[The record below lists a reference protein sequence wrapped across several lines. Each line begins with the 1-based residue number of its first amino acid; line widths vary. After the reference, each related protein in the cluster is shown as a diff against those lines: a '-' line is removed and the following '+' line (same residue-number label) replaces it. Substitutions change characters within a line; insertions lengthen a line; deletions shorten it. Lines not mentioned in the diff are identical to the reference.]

1 MRALSMPVNDLQ
13 KKQTLIYKSDIFNFP
28 NAEVLGGEGG
38 LKHFS
43 KKPEVI
49 VKFSICVF
57 PNSICKIQ

>member
-13 KKQTLIYKSDIFNFP
+13 KKQTLIYKSDIFNFQ

-43 KKPEVI
+43 EKSEVI

-57 PNSICKIQ
+57 PK